1 MAQGLDGGSAYEQ
14 EPRMVGGRNAW
25 VYGNDFSFLALE
37 DATYGLLPNPDENGS
52 DYGEFC
58 ENLNINDGKCSVSG
72 IACTL
77 RLVPGGDPRAGEWR
91 SGVCAER
98 ERENSV

>member
-1 MAQGLDGGSAYEQ
+1 MLDGGH
-14 EPRMVGGRNAW
+14 PW
-25 VYGNDFSFLALE
+25 VIGDEYSDILRT
-37 DATYGLLPNPDENGS
+37 DATDGVLSSSDESGV
-52 DYGEFC
+52 DPEGFC
-58 ENLNINDGKCSVSG
+58 AHLNIDAGKCSVSG